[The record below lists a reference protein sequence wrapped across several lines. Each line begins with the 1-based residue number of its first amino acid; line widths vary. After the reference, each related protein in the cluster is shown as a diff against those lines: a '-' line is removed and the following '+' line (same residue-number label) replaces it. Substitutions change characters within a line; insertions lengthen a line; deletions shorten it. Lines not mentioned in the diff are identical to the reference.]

1 MASSGLKQAVK
12 MAHTNEPADLD
23 KLKDAAPMLR
33 LNRPDLA
40 LEIERAVDELQEL
53 REESARHGVRTAE
66 RP

>member
-1 MASSGLKQAVK
+1 

-23 KLKDAAPMLR
+23 KLKDAAAMLR